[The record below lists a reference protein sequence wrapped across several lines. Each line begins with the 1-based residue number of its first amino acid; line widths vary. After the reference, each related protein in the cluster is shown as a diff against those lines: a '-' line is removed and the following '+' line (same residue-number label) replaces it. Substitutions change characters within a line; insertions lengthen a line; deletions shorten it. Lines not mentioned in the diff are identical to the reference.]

1 MWVPQAV
8 PLGLTGMPE
17 MANIDKIWDDSSD
30 FDSDGAAVSKRRAKT
45 SSKNM
50 GKKRQQLM
58 KTVRPVNRLPW
69 PVAKPM
75 KSTKKKKGN
84 SKAKKSSGT

>member
-1 MWVPQAV
+1 
-8 PLGLTGMPE
+8 MPE

-58 KTVRPVNRLPW
+58 KTVRPVNLCSNVAYAWPNRLPW

-75 KSTKKKKGN
+75 KSTKKKKKGN